1 MQSHNTDS
9 SSSSTLKP
17 LLTPVKLGALEL
29 KNRMIVA
36 PLTRVR
42 AGIDGVSTDMMAEF
56 YSLRA
61 PFGLIISEASSV
73 SSRSNTFSTKTQS
86 SGNIFNAD

>member
-1 MQSHNTDS
+1 MQPHNIDPS
-9 SSSSTLKP
+9 SSSSLKP

-42 AGIDGVSTDMMAEF
+42 AGLDGVPTEMMAEF
-56 YSLRA
+56 YALRA

-73 SSRSNTFSTKTQS
+73 SSRSNTFSTKAQCKKLQKQL
-86 SGNIFNAD
+86 